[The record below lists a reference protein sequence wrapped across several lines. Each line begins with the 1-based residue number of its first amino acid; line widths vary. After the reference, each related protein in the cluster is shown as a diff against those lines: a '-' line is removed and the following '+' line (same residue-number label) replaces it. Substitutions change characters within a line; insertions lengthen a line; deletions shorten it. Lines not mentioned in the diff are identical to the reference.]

1 MMSKDF
7 GGAFKD
13 HELFRSFSFV
23 CKLRLSVHL
32 GLRMVVETRI
42 YDCHILETVRA
53 SVVLSFNM
61 EMILCVMVII
71 AKHECI
77 AV

>member
-1 MMSKDF
+1 
-7 GGAFKD
+7 
-13 HELFRSFSFV
+13 
-23 CKLRLSVHL
+23 
-32 GLRMVVETRI
+32 MVVETRI
-42 YDCHILETVRA
+42 YDCYILETVRA

-71 AKHECI
+71 AKHESI